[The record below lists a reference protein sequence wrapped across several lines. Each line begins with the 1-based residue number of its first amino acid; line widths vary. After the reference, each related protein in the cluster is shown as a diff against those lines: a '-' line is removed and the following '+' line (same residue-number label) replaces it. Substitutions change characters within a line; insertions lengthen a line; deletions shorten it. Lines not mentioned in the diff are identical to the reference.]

1 MLLTHVKALPKL
13 GPRVFRQFSLK
24 PLLRSS
30 CFSPPGGE
38 LDPRANPTIENGML
52 YGQNFEE
59 LRQGCLE
66 RGELFTDNGKFGSIR
81 RDHNIRWQHPGNAHL
96 NSKGG
101 HFFNFKTA

>member
-1 MLLTHVKALPKL
+1 MLLTHLTTLPKL
-13 GPRVFRQFSLK
+13 GPRVFRQFSLIK
-24 PLLRSS
+24 PVLRSLKRSLNS

-66 RGELFTDNGKFGSIR
+66 RGELFTDNGKFGSI
-81 RDHNIRWQHPGNAHL
+81 
-96 NSKGG
+96 
-101 HFFNFKTA
+101 